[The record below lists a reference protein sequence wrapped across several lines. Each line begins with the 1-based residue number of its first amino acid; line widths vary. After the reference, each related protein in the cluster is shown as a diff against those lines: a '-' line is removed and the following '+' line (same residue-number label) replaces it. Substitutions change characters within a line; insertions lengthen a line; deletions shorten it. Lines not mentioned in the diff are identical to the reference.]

1 MNKTRLEFIDVAKF
15 IGMILVILTHCQEG
29 GGHIIPTVYSF
40 HLPLFFI
47 LNGWTLKI
55 DNLSFG
61 EYLVKKIKSYL
72 IPIFCLGSIVII
84 FQLFFYHKEGGLI
97 YFGNEFLNLVE
108 QRRALT
114 LWFIGAL
121 FFSDIFF
128 YAVYKLGKNKIVFMS
143 IISLL
148 FLGLGI
154 FINYHYHRAL
164 FWNLDAMPFGVFF
177 VYIGYLCSH
186 EKLKKMQ
193 NYILSKRWLSL
204 LVGAGLFFIG
214 FLFSEINY
222 HVFNQHLEMWGNQY
236 KEYYLTIPSAVFL
249 SLGVIYLCN
258 TISNKVLGELGK
270 TTFVLLAFH
279 QTMAMPIFQQKMF
292 PSWYA
297 TFKALDK
304 MNLTRYQFSSAET
317 LFCLVFCIAIYYIIC
332 YTPLAFMIRKRM
344 PDFYKKAFYQ
354 AKQKIS
360 AFFHNKEKI

>member
-15 IGMILVILTHCQEG
+15 IGMVLVILTHCQEG

-55 DNLSFG
+55 DDLSFG
-61 EYLVKKIKSYL
+61 EYLEKKIKSYL
-72 IPIFCLGSIVII
+72 IPIFCLGTIVII
-84 FQLFFYHKEGGLI
+84 FQLFFYHRDGGI
-97 YFGNEFLNLVE
+97 VYIGNELLNLVE
-108 QRRALT
+108 QKRSLT
-114 LWFIGAL
+114 LWFVGVL

-128 YAVYKLGKNKIVFMS
+128 YVVYKLGKNKILPMS
-143 IISLL
+143 IIALL

-186 EKLKKMQ
+186 SKLKKIQ
-193 NYILSKRWLSL
+193 DFILSKRWMSL
-204 LVGAGLFFIG
+204 LVGIGLFLIG
-214 FLFSEINY
+214 FIFSELNY
-222 HVFNQHLEMWGNQY
+222 HEFSQHLEMWGNQY

-249 SLGVIYLCN
+249 SLGFIYFCN

-279 QTMAMPIFQQKMF
+279 QTIAMPIFQIKMF
-292 PSWYA
+292 PEWYA
-297 TFKALDK
+297 TFRGLDR
-304 MNLTRYQFSSAET
+304 MDLTRYQFSSIET
-317 LFCLVFCIAIYYIIC
+317 LFCLVFCIALYYIIC
-332 YTPLAFMIRKRM
+332 YTPLAFMLRKKI
-344 PDFYKKAFYQ
+344 PEFYKNTYYKV
-354 AKQKIS
+354 KDNILTL
-360 AFFHNKEKI
+360 FHKTN